1 MNMLEIRDLSV
12 GYGRKTI
19 WNRLDLCVQAGEFV
33 VLLGKNGCGKTT
45 LLKAI
50 QGNLPLRNGG
60 ISINGTNLANLS
72 VRKRAALVT
81 TMPQEIPAEGGLTG
95 MDYLEMGLYPAR
107 GPFAK
112 LTGTDSEKIQ
122 NLAEPFGAA
131 ALLQRDLAEMSAG
144 ERQMLSLLRAALQ
157 DTPVLLL
164 DEPASALDFGHTAA
178 LFSMLQKLAAQG
190 KCILAVLHD
199 PTAALRYGSRLLCLE
214 EGQCTADFRPSETA
228 PEQIE
233 ANLRWLYPTLRLHM
247 DPMFCWSEEMKT
259 EE

>member
-1 MNMLEIRDLSV
+1 MNRLEIRDITV

-19 WNRLDLCVQAGEFV
+19 WTRLNLCAESGEFV

-50 QGNLPLRNGG
+50 QGNLPLRTGS
-60 ISINGTNLANLS
+60 ISINGTDLAALS
-72 VRKRAALVT
+72 VRQRAALVT
-81 TMPQEIPAEGGLTG
+81 TMPQEIPGEGGLTG

-112 LTGTDSEKIQ
+112 LTKADVENIQ
-122 NLAEPFGAA
+122 KLADIFGVLP
-131 ALLQRDLAEMSAG
+131 LLQRDLAEMSAG
-144 ERQMLSLLRAALQ
+144 ERQMISLLRAALQ

-164 DEPASALDFGHTAA
+164 DEPASALDFGHTAT
-178 LFSMLQKLAAQG
+178 LFAMLQKLAAQG

-199 PTAALRYGSRLLCLE
+199 PTAAIRYGSRLLCLE
-214 EGQCTADFRPSETA
+214 DGQCSADFRPSETV

-233 ANLRWLYPTLRLHM
+233 VYLRQLYPTLQLHT
-247 DPMFCWSEEMKT
+247 DPVFCWSEEMKT